1 MKGLNHAHPFGALRF
16 LFFTL
21 LLGISSCGNDPTV
34 TSNASE
40 QYQLVAVDSFSID
53 RLSELS
59 LEDYHDGT
67 GKLMMS
73 DRQLAEI
80 LVVDQEGNIT
90 SSFNPIIQSP
100 NTIGNVSYGCNAF
113 MKMSV
118 ITALS

>member
-1 MKGLNHAHPFGALRF
+1 MKDLKLPHPFWALYP
-16 LFFTL
+16 LFFAL
-21 LLGISSCGNDPTV
+21 LLGIASCGNEPTG
-34 TSNASE
+34 TGEASE
-40 QYQLVAVDSFSID
+40 QYRLVAVDSFSVD
-53 RLSELS
+53 QLSELS
-59 LEDYHDGT
+59 LEDYHDDT
-67 GKLMMS
+67 GELMMS